1 MDLTAGKNGG
11 EGEGLDTCLE
21 ISAGDGDRAY
31 NYALVKSFHDGSFV
45 PTASRN
51 AKNDSR
57 AAGMS

>member
-11 EGEGLDTCLE
+11 DGFSDFPGIPGPGRLDEKC
-21 ISAGDGDRAY
+21 
-31 NYALVKSFHDGSFV
+31 VHDGSFV
-45 PTASRN
+45 PTASRS